1 MTANPSKEYYSGK
14 SFANSNSMDSTD
26 LQIVALL
33 SENPLISYRE
43 MAMKLGTSV
52 PAIHRRAE
60 VLRKKGILGGHHA
73 SIPLQ
78 YLRAVSVHVV
88 GKSLAPSMDDMI
100 RELSRNDSVRSV
112 LVASGNVVF
121 IHAELRGIGALDEF
135 SAFAKRTAMISDPRI
150 AIDQSH
156 EDDQPIDGDLTPLD
170 LRIIRSL
177 HEDARKN
184 TVNVADELGVSS
196 RTVRQHLNR
205 MVESRLIE
213 FTTEFDPTYSEDTSS
228 ILRIFLKEDSDKKKV
243 GATIVRKHFPEIF
256 YCQSFVNVPDFIICA
271 TVTRTSKDLK
281 ALLDKVQMEEELSSM
296 ESNIALAG
304 RNFRTWRDALVES
317 CDKQRAK
324 EIAEKLAKHR

>member
-1 MTANPSKEYYSGK
+1 
-14 SFANSNSMDSTD
+14 MDSKD

-33 SENPLISYRE
+33 SENPLVPYRE

-52 PAIHRRAE
+52 PAIHRRVE
-60 VLRKKGILGGHHA
+60 LLRKKGILGGHHA

-78 YLRAVSVHVV
+78 YLRATSVHVV
-88 GKSLAPSMDDMI
+88 GRSLAPSMDEMTNG
-100 RELSRNDSVRSV
+100 LSRNDSVRSV

-121 IHAELRGIGALDEF
+121 IHAELRSIGALDEF

-156 EDDQPIDGDLTPLD
+156 EDDQPLQGDLTPLD

-177 HEDARKN
+177 HDDARKN
-184 TVNVADELGVSS
+184 TISVSEELGVSS
-196 RTVRQHLNR
+196 KTVRQHLNR
-205 MVESRLIE
+205 MVECKLIE
-213 FTTEFDPTYSEDTSS
+213 FMTEFDPTYSEDTSS

-243 GATIVRKHFPEIF
+243 GATIVRKYFPEVF
-256 YCQSFVNVPDFIICA
+256 YCQSFVNIPDFVICA
-271 TVTRTSKDLK
+271 TITKTSKDLK
-281 ALLDKVQMEEELSSM
+281 ALLGKIELEEELRSA

-304 RNFRTWRDALVES
+304 RYFRTWRDALVES
-317 CDKQRAK
+317 CDREKAK